1 MYAMAFNDEIHLY
14 FYVQFV
20 PEFEKECFEL
30 WKAKGVEPY
39 CGLSAQELFQMISTS
54 LTPHKQMI
62 FAVQRLRH
70 LGINVSYLILTNIVG
85 SIN

>member
-1 MYAMAFNDEIHLY
+1 MYATAFNDEVYLY

-30 WKAKGVEPY
+30 WKANGVEPC

-54 LTPHKQMI
+54 FTPHKQMI
-62 FAVQRLRH
+62 FAV
-70 LGINVSYLILTNIVG
+70 
-85 SIN
+85 